1 MGLNIVAEG
10 IEHPEQQRF
19 LAAAGVHFMQGFLFG
34 RPMSKDGIV
43 ERLRQEQQSHADEAR
58 AAR

>member
-1 MGLNIVAEG
+1 VAEG

-34 RPMSKDGIV
+34 RPMSKDAIV
-43 ERLRQEQQSHADEAR
+43 ERLRQEQESHADHAR